1 MAEWFKCIICRRKI
15 NTTSISMCERCGKAY
30 DRSREKSGDIL
41 TLILWVADRVRRVER
56 RRQRIRKS

>member
-1 MAEWFKCIICRRKI
+1 
-15 NTTSISMCERCGKAY
+15 MCERCGKAY